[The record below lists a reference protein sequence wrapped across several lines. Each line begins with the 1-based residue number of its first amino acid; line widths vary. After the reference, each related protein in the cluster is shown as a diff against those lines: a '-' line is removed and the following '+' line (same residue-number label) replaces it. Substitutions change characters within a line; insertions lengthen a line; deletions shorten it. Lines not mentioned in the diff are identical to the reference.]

1 MMWYLVLSER
11 LAEIAAVKEKTA
23 DHFRWMYAQHTAGN
37 VLISGPTPDRTMGIY
52 VIRAASESEAR
63 TIADSDP
70 FHLHGLRQYRLLP
83 WEVHQML
90 GIGPFSLPGIEFLA
104 TEQDDER
111 YTALP
116 DS

>member
-1 MMWYLVLSER
+1 MWYLVLSER
-11 LAEIAAVKEKTA
+11 LAEIAAVKAKTA
-23 DHFRWMYAQHTAGN
+23 DHFRWMHQQHTAGN

-52 VIRAASESEAR
+52 VIRAASETEAR
-63 TIADSDP
+63 AIADSDP

-104 TEQDDER
+104 SEQDDGR
-111 YTALP
+111 YTPLP
-116 DS
+116 ET

>member
-11 LAEIAAVKEKTA
+11 IAEMTA
-23 DHFRWMYAQHTAGN
+23 IKARTAEHFAWMRRQHLDGS

-52 VIRAASESEAR
+52 VVRAESDAAAR

-70 FHLHGLRQYRLLP
+70 FHLHGLRQYKLLP

-90 GIGPFSLPGIEFLA
+90 GLGPFSLPGVQFLA
-104 TEQDDER
+104 NEHQDGR
-111 YTALP
+111 YTPLP
-116 DS
+116 DQ